1 MDESSRFPGRMYYDT
16 DAEVKL
22 SKGSKTRLR
31 FVAFTLP
38 GGKDEAEEYIR
49 GIGFRKFSK
58 RIGSP
63 GKYHYEMDARKA
75 FEDCIDAKGGVYGV
89 TPEKGV
95 PALQFD

>member
-1 MDESSRFPGRMYYDT
+1 MYYDT

-22 SKGSKTRLR
+22 SKGSKSRLM
-31 FVAFTLP
+31 FVAFPLP

-49 GIGFRKFSK
+49 GTGFRKFSK

-63 GKYHYEMDARKA
+63 GKYHCEMDAWKA
-75 FEDCIDAKGGVYGV
+75 FDDCIDAAGGVYGA

>member
-16 DAEVKL
+16 DGEVKL

-38 GGKDEAEEYIR
+38 GWKDEAEEHIR
-49 GIGFRKFSK
+49 GTGFWKFSK
-58 RIGSP
+58 RIGSL
-63 GKYHYEMDARKA
+63 GKYHYEMDTRQA
-75 FEDCIDAKGGVYGV
+75 FDDCIDATGGVYSV

>member
-1 MDESSRFPGRMYYDT
+1 MYNYSDIT
-16 DAEVKL
+16 TK
-22 SKGSKTRLR
+22 
-31 FVAFTLP
+31 
-38 GGKDEAEEYIR
+38 KDDAEEYIR
-49 GIGFRKFSK
+49 GTGFRKFSK

-75 FEDCIDAKGGVYGV
+75 FDDCIDSAGGVYGA

>member
-1 MDESSRFPGRMYYDT
+1 MDESSCFPGRMYYDT

-31 FVAFTLP
+31 FVALTLP
-38 GGKDEAEEYIR
+38 RGKGEAEEHIR
-49 GIGFRKFSK
+49 GTGFWKFSK
-58 RIGSP
+58 RIGSL
-63 GKYHYEMDARKA
+63 GKYHYEMDTRQA
-75 FEDCIDAKGGVYGV
+75 FDDCIDATGGVYSV